1 MDTPRTHGYAPTGER
16 SYGMRDWNARGRVN
30 AIGAILDFEFLS
42 VELWNCNINSDVFHA
57 WVTQALLPKCP
68 PGAVIILDNATFHKR
83 EDIRRAIQEAGHTL
97 EYLPAYSPDLNPIER
112 KWAQAKAIRRK
123 LQCDPFQLF
132 NLKR

>member
-1 MDTPRTHGYAPTGER
+1 MGRELMAMRAPVSG

-30 AIGAILDFEFLS
+30 VIGAILHFEFLS

-57 WVTQALLPKCP
+57 WITQALLAKCP
-68 PGAVIILDNATFHKR
+68 QAAVIVMDNASFHKR
-83 EDIRRAIQEAGHTL
+83 EDIREAIKEAGHSL

-123 LQCDPFQLF
+123 LRSKPSQLF
-132 NLKR
+132 KNMG